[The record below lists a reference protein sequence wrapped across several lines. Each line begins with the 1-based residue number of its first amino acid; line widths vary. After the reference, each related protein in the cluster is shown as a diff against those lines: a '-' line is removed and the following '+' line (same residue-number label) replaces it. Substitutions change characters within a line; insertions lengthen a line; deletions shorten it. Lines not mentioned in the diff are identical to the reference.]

1 MCKDY
6 KIVMCRYGRY
16 VGYEH
21 SLFFN
26 YNSYLIRFVT
36 SSLNVIDG
44 RQKAHHKLI
53 KVETNASA
61 CLKVGQGIPTKIISK
76 LLLSTQMSKSML
88 ALTKSKTFRQAVF
101 PRQLTRLDFWPSLPC
116 LPPGLL
122 AWWKISKDN
131 RKIWQSTMNYGPMG
145 ISPHFQHPHALEAV
159 EKATCVGQAVK
170 KCKKMLN
177 YLFFYIFCYFN
188 LM

>member
-1 MCKDY
+1 MVIEIIITTMCKDY

-53 KVETNASA
+53 KVETNAST
-61 CLKVGQGIPTKIISK
+61 CLKVGQGIPAKIISK
-76 LLLSTQMSKSML
+76 LL
-88 ALTKSKTFRQAVF
+88 
-101 PRQLTRLDFWPSLPC
+101 
-116 LPPGLL
+116 
-122 AWWKISKDN
+122 
-131 RKIWQSTMNYGPMG
+131 
-145 ISPHFQHPHALEAV
+145 
-159 EKATCVGQAVK
+159 
-170 KCKKMLN
+170 
-177 YLFFYIFCYFN
+177 
-188 LM
+188 